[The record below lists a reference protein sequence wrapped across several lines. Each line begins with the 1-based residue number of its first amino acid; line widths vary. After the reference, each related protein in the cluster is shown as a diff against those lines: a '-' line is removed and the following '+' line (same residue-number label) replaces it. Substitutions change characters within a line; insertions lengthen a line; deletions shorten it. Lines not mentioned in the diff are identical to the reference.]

1 MGEGSSSVNDI
12 NFLPDRFLREQKR
25 KSRVWREAG
34 LVAAVAF
41 VLVAWYGVMHGQV
54 AGAERLLQARQDE
67 LAAANQQTTEMVRL
81 QQEYTRLSHQSQ
93 IQERLCLP
101 VAYTQVIAALSKLM
115 PASLTMTRLAMT
127 SESPGPTVAPRKSG
141 TASAKSTAPP
151 APQPARSMMLEV
163 TGFSPTDMDVA
174 NFVGRLS
181 DYPLFANVKMRYSR
195 THRVDEAPARQF
207 RIELEVPLDR
217 RYTAGPKPPEEL
229 AHAN

>member
-1 MGEGSSSVNDI
+1 MNDI

-25 KSRVWREAG
+25 KARVWREAG
-34 LVAAVAF
+34 LVAVVTL
-41 VLVAWYGVMHGQV
+41 VLVAWYGVMLRQV

-81 QQEYTRLSHQSQ
+81 QQEFKRLSHQAQ

-101 VAYTQVIAALSKLM
+101 VAYTQVIAALSRLM
-115 PASLTMTRLAMT
+115 PPSLTMTRLAVS
-127 SESPGPTVAPRKSG
+127 SESPAPTVAPRKPG
-141 TASAKSTAPP
+141 TASSRPAAVSAPP
-151 APQPARSMMLEV
+151 PARCMALEV

-181 DYPLFANVKMRYSR
+181 EYPLFTNVKMRYSR
-195 THRVDEAPARQF
+195 SHRVGEAPARQF
-207 RIELEVPLDR
+207 RIELEVPLDC
-217 RYTAGPKPPEEL
+217 RYTAGPQPPEEL